1 MVIGIACRSL
11 ILIKNV
17 HFIYFLP
24 NSKKKYGWSD
34 TTNLNCCCGNGNQG
48 RAVCQIWGDPPPH
61 LTRFT
66 NSKLIGQEWRVERWK
81 IPRLPGSLFGTTL
94 QWRHNECDASQIT
107 GVLIVYSTICS
118 GADQRKHQSSASL
131 VCEGNS
137 SVTGEYTVIIEIV
150 WTFYLKSVPAKFK
163 KYSKLISWVISG
175 TSLSK
180 LSCNPRQPSEH
191 QLQPSSPFVA
201 TIVTVN
207 IFYIE

>member
-1 MVIGIACRSL
+1 M
-11 ILIKNV
+11 
-17 HFIYFLP
+17 P
-24 NSKKKYGWSD
+24 NLRG
-34 TTNLNCCCGNGNQG
+34 
-48 RAVCQIWGDPPPH
+48 PPH

-94 QWRHNECDASQIT
+94 QWRHNECDAYQIT

-118 GADQRKHQSSASL
+118 DADQRKHQSSTSL

-163 KYSKLISWVISG
+163 KYSKNLFLE
-175 TSLSK
+175 LSAGQVRQNCRAT
-180 LSCNPRQPSEH
+180 LVNPRNISCNHPH
-191 QLQPSSPFVA
+191 HLLQPSWRW
-201 TIVTVN
+201 
-207 IFYIE
+207 IFSTSNNQKTRVDSDINSDYKASSFE